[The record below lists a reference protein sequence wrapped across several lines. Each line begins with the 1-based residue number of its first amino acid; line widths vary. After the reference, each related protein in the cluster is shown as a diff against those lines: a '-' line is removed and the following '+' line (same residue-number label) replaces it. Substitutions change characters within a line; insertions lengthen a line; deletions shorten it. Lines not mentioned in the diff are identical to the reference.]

1 MKKIASMF
9 KKTILVA
16 LVAAL
21 AVAALPLTSVFAA
34 RVQDPSTPPAEGERS
49 GVRLEKLWARA
60 TKGVERFGKLIERSD
75 KMTEKIQD
83 LIDKAA
89 ANGKDVAALQA
100 ALDAYKY
107 AVDEAGPLYEKAQ
120 AIVAT
125 HAGFDE
131 HGKVTDFEQA
141 KATLKELGAQLK
153 ALHEQIGLPGKALRE
168 AIKAFR
174 EANPRPTPTPSTP
187 AGG

>member
-1 MKKIASMF
+1 MKKITSMF

-21 AVAALPLTSVFAA
+21 AVAALPLTGVFAA
-34 RVQDPSTPPAEGERS
+34 PAQDPSTPPAEGERS

-75 KMTEKIQD
+75 KLTEKIQN

-89 ANGKDVAALQA
+89 ANGKDVAAVQA
-100 ALDAYKY
+100 ALDAYNH
-107 AVDEAGPLYEKAQ
+107 AVDDAGPMYDEAK

-125 HAGFDE
+125 HAGFDDA
-131 HGKVTDFEQA
+131 GKVTDFEQA
-141 KATLKELGAQLK
+141 KSTLKELGAQLK
-153 ALHEQIGLPGKALRE
+153 ALREHIGLPGKALRE

-174 EANPRPTPTPSTP
+174 EANPRPTPTPSAP